1 MKNALLVINGL
12 LVIAVGFLLYKQ
24 FSGTPGSN
32 GPHASDVLS
41 RDKDSMLNKKVL
53 FAYIDMDTIQDKY
66 TVAKNAQDEI
76 RKKQSE
82 MNASLESMQKAL
94 RTKVAGYQQQGNNMT
109 EEQYMAAKRD
119 VDASQQQFLEK
130 QKNLTDEYN
139 NFVNNKI
146 SAVKKKIEDYLKVF
160 NADKTFSFIFS
171 YEPGLFYYKDTA
183 YDITKEVL
191 KGLNDQYTSEK
202 K

>member
-1 MKNALLVINGL
+1 MKNALLVVNGL

-24 FSGTPGSN
+24 FSGSPDSK
-32 GPHASDVLS
+32 GPRAGDVLS
-41 RDKDSMLNKKVL
+41 KDKDSMLNKKVL
-53 FAYIDMDTIQDKY
+53 FAYIDMDTLQEKY
-66 TVAKNAQDEI
+66 IVAKNAQDEI
-76 RKKQSE
+76 RKKQNE
-82 MNASLESMQKAL
+82 MNASLEAMQKAL

-109 EEQYMAAKRD
+109 EEQYMAAKQD

-191 KGLNDQYTSEK
+191 KGLNDQYANEK